1 MLNKNLKDFNSLKLE
16 YSCDSFYEIN
26 DFEDIYHLS
35 EKIREE
41 NKKFWILGEGT
52 NVVIVDDLKGIVIK
66 NNLSGI
72 SIDKNS
78 VEAASGENWD
88 YLVKVCLKEKLYG
101 FENLS
106 GIPGSVGACPV
117 QNIGAY
123 GVEVSNFIE
132 YIETINL
139 IDGNI
144 EVFNAHEC
152 KFGYRESIFKKL
164 PNHFITK
171 IKFSLST
178 IFKPNLSYESIP
190 EKIEINSAEELRQI
204 ILNIRENRLI
214 NPEQEPNVGS
224 FFKNPIISRGRL
236 NSILSKNKDEKDL
249 PHTHIGND
257 RVKISAAW
265 LIDKCGLKGLKIGGV
280 EVHKKQPLVLINRS
294 RINDQDVFS
303 NLTRAVME
311 IKQKVQTKYGISLEI
326 EPRIYGD
333 FKID

>member
-26 DFEDIYHLS
+26 DFEDIFHLS
-35 EKIREE
+35 EKIRKE

-52 NVVIVDDLKGIVIK
+52 NVVIVDDLKGIVVK

-88 YLVKVCLKEKLYG
+88 YLVKVCLKENLYG

-224 FFKNPIISRGRL
+224 FFKNPVV
-236 NSILSKNKDEKDL
+236 SKIQMENLLDDYPDL
-249 PHTHIGND
+249 KFYFVKED
-257 RVKISAAW
+257 QYKISAAW
-265 LIDKCGLKGLKIGGV
+265 LIEKIKMKGYQGKDCGV
-280 EVHKKQPLVLINRS
+280 SKKHSLVLVNFSKKSKNLINLS
-294 RINDQDVFS
+294 KK
-303 NLTRAVME
+303 
-311 IKQKVQTKYGISLEI
+311 IKNVIRKKFNIELEYEPTFIS
-326 EPRIYGD
+326 
-333 FKID
+333 

>member
-16 YSCDSFYEIN
+16 YSCDFFYEIN
-26 DFEDIYHLS
+26 DYEDIFHLS
-35 EKIREE
+35 KKIRDE

-52 NVVIVDDLKGIVIK
+52 NIVIVDDLKGIVVK

-72 SIDKNS
+72 SIDKNF

-88 YLVKVCLKEKLYG
+88 NLVKVCLKEKLFG

-139 IDGNI
+139 ITGNI
-144 EVFNAHEC
+144 EVFNSNEC
-152 KFGYRESIFKKL
+152 KFGYRDSIFKKL
-164 PNHFITK
+164 PNHFITN

-190 EKIEINSAEELRQI
+190 EKIEINSAEDLRQI
-204 ILNIRENRLI
+204 ILNIREDRLI
-214 NPEQEPNVGS
+214 NPKQEPNVGS
-224 FFKNPIISRGRL
+224 FFKNPVV
-236 NSILSKNKDEKDL
+236 SKIQIDNLLAEYPDL
-249 PHTHIGND
+249 KFYFLRED
-257 RVKISAAW
+257 QYKISAAW
-265 LIDKCGLKGLKIGGV
+265 LIENIKMKGYKSEDCGV
-280 EVHKKQPLVLINRS
+280 SKKHSLVLVNFSKKSENLINL
-294 RINDQDVFS
+294 S
-303 NLTRAVME
+303 NK
-311 IKQKVQTKYGISLEI
+311 IKSVIRKKFDIELEYEPTFIS
-326 EPRIYGD
+326 
-333 FKID
+333 

>member
-52 NVVIVDDLKGIVIK
+52 NVVIVDDLKGIVVK

-88 YLVKVCLKEKLYG
+88 YLVKVCLKENLFG

-178 IFKPNLSYESIP
+178 IFKPNLSYESLP
-190 EKIEINSAEELRQI
+190 EKMEINSAEELRKI

-224 FFKNPIISRGRL
+224 FFKNPVV
-236 NSILSKNKDEKDL
+236 SKIQMENLLADHPDL
-249 PHTHIGND
+249 KFYFVKED
-257 RVKISAAW
+257 QYKISAAW
-265 LIDKCGLKGLKIGGV
+265 LIEKIKMKGYQGKDCGV
-280 EVHKKQPLVLINRS
+280 SKKHSLVLVNFSKKSENLINLS
-294 RINDQDVFS
+294 KKIKDVIRKKF
-303 NLTRAVME
+303 NIELEYEPTF
-311 IKQKVQTKYGISLEI
+311 IS
-326 EPRIYGD
+326 
-333 FKID
+333 

>member
-35 EKIREE
+35 VKIREE

-52 NVVIVDDLKGIVIK
+52 NVVIVDDLKGIVVK

-178 IFKPNLSYESIP
+178 IFKPNLSYESLP
-190 EKIEINSAEELRQI
+190 EKMEMNSAEELRKI

-224 FFKNPIISRGRL
+224 FFKNPVV
-236 NSILSKNKDEKDL
+236 SKIQMENLLADHPDL
-249 PHTHIGND
+249 KFYFVKED
-257 RVKISAAW
+257 QYKISAAW
-265 LIDKCGLKGLKIGGV
+265 LIEKIKMKGYQGKDCGV
-280 EVHKKQPLVLINRS
+280 SKKHSLVLVNFSKKSENLINLS
-294 RINDQDVFS
+294 KKIKDVIRKKF
-303 NLTRAVME
+303 NIELEYEPTF
-311 IKQKVQTKYGISLEI
+311 IS
-326 EPRIYGD
+326 
-333 FKID
+333 

>member
-26 DFEDIYHLS
+26 DFEDIFHLS

-52 NVVIVDDLKGIVIK
+52 NVVIVDDLKGIVVK

-178 IFKPNLSYESIP
+178 IFKPNLSYESLP
-190 EKIEINSAEELRQI
+190 EKMEINSAEELRKI

-224 FFKNPIISRGRL
+224 FFKNPVV
-236 NSILSKNKDEKDL
+236 SKIQMENLLDDYPDL
-249 PHTHIGND
+249 KFYFVKED
-257 RVKISAAW
+257 QYKISAAW
-265 LIDKCGLKGLKIGGV
+265 LIEKIKMKGYQGKDCGV
-280 EVHKKQPLVLINRS
+280 SKKHSLVLVNFSKKSENLINLS
-294 RINDQDVFS
+294 KK
-303 NLTRAVME
+303 
-311 IKQKVQTKYGISLEI
+311 IKNVIRKKFNIELEYEPTFIS
-326 EPRIYGD
+326 
-333 FKID
+333 